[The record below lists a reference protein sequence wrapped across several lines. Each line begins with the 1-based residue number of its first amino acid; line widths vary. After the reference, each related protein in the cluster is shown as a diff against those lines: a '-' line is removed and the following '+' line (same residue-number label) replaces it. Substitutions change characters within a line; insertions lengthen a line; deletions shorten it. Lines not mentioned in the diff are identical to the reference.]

1 MTRGRRCART
11 SHNSLHSSSWEHRER
26 LGERSATRPGA
37 RFQKGFSGMN
47 CCRIAQCVDKG
58 IRGLVLGFNTP
69 PPDLAGVKPKRRAHF
84 SVNICDNDP
93 QEGPPRCR
101 TAKSPPLPSARPPS
115 WSTRAPATATSC
127 LRPGRT
133 RRSQDRQEV
142 KMSGRVAETRKQA
155 RGPRVEISQC
165 F

>member
-1 MTRGRRCART
+1 MSVFMMAFPVMNMSCLRRGRPSWIHAVVDHDAAGVSRT
-11 SHNSLHSSSWEHRER
+11 SHDFLHSSSWEHRER

-47 CCRIAQCVDKG
+47 SCRIAQCVDKG

-101 TAKSPPLPSARPPS
+101 ARGSPLLPSARPPS
-115 WSTRAPATATSC
+115 WST
-127 LRPGRT
+127 GT
-133 RRSQDRQEV
+133 RQRL
-142 KMSGRVAETRKQA
+142 
-155 RGPRVEISQC
+155 
-165 F
+165 